1 MQFLILM
8 SKVMTNRYLN
18 RRVTALC
25 AIILFT
31 GFATTSAIAAPNV
44 SGQQVIAA
52 IKRGVHFLLT
62 HQNANGSWEHG
73 EFNWMQGLVG
83 TNQMGGESALVTE
96 ALIDVSQSL
105 HDPEISMFSPAMQKA
120 LKYVA
125 GLRTPSTYVASF
137 QANALALL
145 PNNTKRIYHKAL
157 EWDLRYLLDSMHR
170 DGAYTYTWSAQQ
182 GINPRKPANWD
193 NSNSQY
199 GVLGLWACAHAGLE
213 VPLTAWE
220 RSAQHWRRSQY
231 MDGSWAYAGFADR
244 PTKPTAGLMAGPFT
258 PAGLASLF
266 ITDEFLRYKAVL
278 DPMPDENVVR
288 GMRALDAHFNPQGP
302 DLYVVYG
309 QTRTGLATGLQYL
322 AGHNWYQ
329 WFASDLV
336 QRQEP
341 DGSWDANFWSL
352 GWQKHPNNTNH
363 HFIIGTAYALLVL
376 DRGLN
381 PVFINKLQYSKHYF
395 GRWNVRPRDTANL
408 TSWMVK
414 TFEQPLNWQVV
425 NINSPVSDW
434 LDSPILYISG
444 SLDPKFS
451 ADQVAKLRAYINAG
465 GMIFANC
472 NGHSEFFKN
481 AMIKYAQQTV
491 DNRYE
496 VHALSKASM
505 IFHIQPWYHMVST
518 HGLLGLSNGI
528 RYLWIIAP
536 NDFGQYW
543 QNRTYALR
551 DIWEL
556 PANLYIYATGKVSL
570 ATKLDT
576 LVVSGGGTTTRSLT
590 VAQVRYAGNW
600 NPEPGAWPRMAQIAS
615 ATFATR
621 LANQNVA
628 LDKLSAAATPLAHL
642 TGTEKFNFTS
652 DQISALRHYLKS
664 GGMLFADAAGGS
676 INFTSSFSHLVSEL
690 YPGKQLDNLPANC
703 TLYTGAMAG
712 GTAATHV
719 MYRKFYTAREGIR
732 NTPEMLG
739 LKVHGRWVILFSQ
752 DDITSGLLGTN
763 TWGILG
769 YAPASAQALARNII
783 CYAIAHK
790 Q

>member
-1 MQFLILM
+1 
-8 SKVMTNRYLN
+8 
-18 RRVTALC
+18 
-25 AIILFT
+25 
-31 GFATTSAIAAPNV
+31 
-44 SGQQVIAA
+44 
-52 IKRGVHFLLT
+52 
-62 HQNANGSWEHG
+62 
-73 EFNWMQGLVG
+73 
-83 TNQMGGESALVTE
+83 
-96 ALIDVSQSL
+96 
-105 HDPEISMFSPAMQKA
+105 
-120 LKYVA
+120 
-125 GLRTPSTYVASF
+125 
-137 QANALALL
+137 
-145 PNNTKRIYHKAL
+145 
-157 EWDLRYLLDSMHR
+157 
-170 DGAYTYTWSAQQ
+170 
-182 GINPRKPANWD
+182 
-193 NSNSQY
+193 
-199 GVLGLWACAHAGLE
+199 
-213 VPLTAWE
+213 
-220 RSAQHWRRSQY
+220 
-231 MDGSWAYAGFADR
+231 
-244 PTKPTAGLMAGPFT
+244 
-258 PAGLASLF
+258 
-266 ITDEFLRYKAVL
+266 
-278 DPMPDENVVR
+278 
-288 GMRALDAHFNPQGP
+288 
-302 DLYVVYG
+302 
-309 QTRTGLATGLQYL
+309 
-322 AGHNWYQ
+322 
-329 WFASDLV
+329 
-336 QRQEP
+336 
-341 DGSWDANFWSL
+341 
-352 GWQKHPNNTNH
+352 
-363 HFIIGTAYALLVL
+363 
-376 DRGLN
+376 
-381 PVFINKLQYSKHYF
+381 
-395 GRWNVRPRDTANL
+395 
-408 TSWMVK
+408 
-414 TFEQPLNWQVV
+414 
-425 NINSPVSDW
+425 
-434 LDSPILYISG
+434 
-444 SLDPKFS
+444 
-451 ADQVAKLRAYINAG
+451 
-465 GMIFANC
+465 
-472 NGHSEFFKN
+472 
-481 AMIKYAQQTV
+481 
-491 DNRYE
+491 
-496 VHALSKASM
+496 M
-505 IFHIQPWYHMVST
+505 IFHIQPWYHMVSA

-719 MYRKFYTAREGIR
+719 MYRKFYTAREGIK

>member
-1 MQFLILM
+1 MSRRWPLRTAAVGMVFLLAM
-8 SKVMTNRYLN
+8 VASRHAV
-18 RRVTALC
+18 
-25 AIILFT
+25 
-31 GFATTSAIAAPNV
+31 AAPAV
-44 SGQQVIAA
+44 SSQKVIAA
-52 IKRGVHFLLT
+52 IERGVHYLVT
-62 HQNANGSWEHG
+62 HQRPDGSWDSG
-73 EFNWMQGLVG
+73 GFNWMMGLVG
-83 TNQMGGESALVTE
+83 TNEQGGQSCLVTE
-96 ALIDVSQSL
+96 ALIDVAQSL

-120 LKYVA
+120 LKYIA
-125 GLRTPSTYVASF
+125 GLRKQSTYVASF

-145 PNNTKRIYHKAL
+145 PNNSKREYRDAL
-157 EWDLRYLLDSMHR
+157 QWDLKYLLHSMHH
-170 DGAYTYTWSAQQ
+170 DGAYSYTWAAPQ
-182 GINPRKPANWD
+182 GINPRQPGRWD
-193 NSNSQY
+193 NSNTQY

-213 VPLTAWE
+213 VPIVDWE
-220 RSAQHWRRSQY
+220 RADQHWRRSQY
-231 MDGSWAYAGFADR
+231 MDGTWGYGGFPDR
-244 PTKPTAGLMAGPFT
+244 PTRPSASRPWFTA
-258 PAGLASLF
+258 AGLASLF
-266 ITDEFLRYKAVL
+266 ITDEYLRHQAVMQ
-278 DPMPDENVVR
+278 PIPDENIVR
-288 GMRALDAHFNPQGP
+288 GMKALASHFNTGET
-302 DLYVVYG
+302 DLYAMYG
-309 QTRTGLATGLQYL
+309 QVRTGLATGLQYM

-336 QRQEP
+336 QRQYEN
-341 DGSWDANFWSL
+341 GSWDANIVAF
-352 GWQKHPNNTNH
+352 GWQNHTPQNPNH
-363 HFIIGTAYALLVL
+363 HSIVGTAYALLAL

-381 PVFINKLQYSKHYF
+381 PVFINKLQYSKNYF
-395 GRWNVRPRDTANL
+395 GRWNVRPRDVANL

-425 NINSPVSDW
+425 DINSPASDW

-451 ADQVAKLRAYINAG
+451 AAQVAQLQAYINAG

-615 ATFATR
+615 TTFATQ

-628 LDKLSAAATPLAHL
+628 VDKLSAAATPLAHL
-642 TGTEKFNFTS
+642 TGTKKFTFTS

-664 GGMLFADAAGGS
+664 GGMLFADAGGGN
-676 INFTSSFSHLVSEL
+676 IDFTNSFSHLVNEL

-719 MYRKFYTAREGIR
+719 MYRKFYTEREGIH

-739 LKVHGRWVILFSQ
+739 LKVNGRWVIVFSQ